1 MLEKF
6 SDILLKVQRVFFST
20 ALAAMALI
28 LTAHVIMRF
37 VFKDPLVWTDEV
49 VTMMQ
54 GVLAF
59 AGIGYCFHK
68 GQHTDLALLYDRVPK
83 QVQWIFDII
92 SNGVMLFCCILMIRV
107 SIEYTIFKDI
117 PLNTIPW
124 MRQSWFYGFIAVGF
138 VLSTGYVL
146 ARLVRVFKDIY
157 LTLSGKGKEVAN

>member
-1 MLEKF
+1 MLKKLENT
-6 SDILLKVQRVFFST
+6 LLKIEKTLFVT
-20 ALAAMALI
+20 ILAVMVVILSCHVVMRYLFNKPLI
-28 LTAHVIMRF
+28 
-37 VFKDPLVWTDEV
+37 WTDEV

-138 VLSTGYVL
+138 VLSTGYVV